1 MNVHRTSV
9 YLLVVA
15 VIGLIVLGLVMLS
28 STSAYAPE
36 SHGSA
41 TFLLKRQVVW
51 LAAGLVICAL
61 AASVDY
67 HRWEKTWW
75 IWFVGSVILLAL
87 CFIPPFRHRIYGAA
101 RWIKFG
107 GFSFQPSEFAKMAAI
122 ITLSWWFSRSEENA
136 GRFWQG
142 FVAPL
147 FAAGILMA
155 LIAPEVDL
163 GTTSLI
169 GSTTVTLMFLA
180 GTRLRY
186 LIPMILTGLGGLAL
200 AIDKMPERTGRFLAF
215 LYPDKYPA
223 DAYQAVQGLI
233 ALGSGGVEGLGL
245 GNGRQKMLYL
255 PFAHTDFIFPVVGE
269 ELGLRC
275 TLLVVFAYIVI
286 ILSGAMIAMRARD
299 RFGMLFGFGIMIII
313 SLQAA
318 VNIGVTTAL
327 LPNKGLPLPFI
338 SYGGSNLVF
347 CLLGVGILINIYRQG
362 FNDREEQKNT
372 NNAML
377 RARTRR
383 VPRVVRL

>member
-1 MNVHRTSV
+1 LNVHRTSV

-41 TFLLKRQVVW
+41 TFLLKRQAVW
-51 LAAGLVICAL
+51 LGIGVVVCAVAAC
-61 AASVDY
+61 VDY
-67 HRWEKTWW
+67 HVWQKSWW
-75 IWFVGSVILLAL
+75 LWFGLSVVLLAL
-87 CFIPPFRHRIYGAA
+87 CFVPPIGHRINGSA
-101 RWIKFG
+101 RWIRLG
-107 GFSFQPSEFAKMAAI
+107 PAAFQPSEFAKLAAI
-122 ITLSWWFSRSEENA
+122 TALAWWFAREEKNA
-136 GRFWQG
+136 DRFVQG
-142 FVAPL
+142 FIVPLAVACV
-147 FAAGILMA
+147 LMA
-155 LIAPEVDL
+155 LIAPEVDM
-163 GTTSLI
+163 GTTALI
-169 GSTTVTLMFLA
+169 GSTTFVLMFIA

-186 LIPMILTGLGGLAL
+186 LLPMVFIGFAGLAL

-223 DAYQAVQGLI
+223 DAYQTVQGLI

-245 GNGRQKMLYL
+245 GNGRQKMAYL

-275 TLLVVFAYIVI
+275 TLLVVFAYLLI
-286 ILSGAMIAMRARD
+286 ILCGATIAMRARD
-299 RFGMLFGFGIMIII
+299 RFGSLLGFGIMVIIA
-313 SLQAA
+313 LQAA

-362 FNDREEQKNT
+362 LTDREEKGT
-372 NNAML
+372 AMVL

-383 VPRVVRL
+383 AVRL